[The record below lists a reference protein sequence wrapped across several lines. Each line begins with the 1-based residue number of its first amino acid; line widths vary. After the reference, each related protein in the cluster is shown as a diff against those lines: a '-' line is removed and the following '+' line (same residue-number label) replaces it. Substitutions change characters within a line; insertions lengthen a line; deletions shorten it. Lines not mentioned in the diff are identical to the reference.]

1 MRFIRLLKRCET
13 LAGLTTRVRSWLLP
27 TRDVGTEPRRS
38 RSGPP
43 SISHLLAVAVSVFA
57 ACAFGQGLQVEPL
70 KEVELQPRVGILTE
84 TTITLPEAIERVLAS
99 DRDLV
104 ISRIEREEAGYNVSA
119 AKGAYDPVVGLKA
132 YHARQVSP
140 VASILQGSISGELT
154 QTELNATPQISG
166 LSPWLGG
173 SYSLAFSNSREQN
186 DSPFNT
192 FNPMYATALSLNLTQ
207 PLWRGLRFDENRH
220 RLQVAR
226 KNQQLSTQQLRQR
239 TIQVVTQAVQAYWEL
254 NYAWHSFEVQTEAVR
269 LAERQHA
276 SNRRLAEQ
284 GILAPVDV
292 VAAQT
297 QVATF
302 QQLLFGAQQAL
313 TQAENNLKSLMLPN
327 RDDLL
332 WSAALIP
339 ATEVKTDVTPPTLAD
354 AVKQALQSRPEL
366 AETAIGIEVNKLD
379 ARLSRELVR
388 PRVDAFASLTAA
400 GLSGQPV
407 PGTNPFAPFFPP
419 GTVLVPPL
427 LVGGY
432 GTSLSSLA
440 AGNFPTAQVGLQV
453 SLPLRNRTAEAQE
466 AISVAEGRRLR
477 ALQDQVG
484 MAVEADVRNALQ
496 GVGSARSR
504 LDAATL
510 ARRSAEEQYA
520 SEQRQFQAGTS
531 TVFLVLQRQSD
542 FIAARSRE
550 VRARADLGEAVANL
564 DRATAGT
571 LEAHGIRLADR

>member
-1 MRFIRLLKRCET
+1 M
-13 LAGLTTRVRSWLLP
+13 
-27 TRDVGTEPRRS
+27 
-38 RSGPP
+38 
-43 SISHLLAVAVSVFA
+43 
-57 ACAFGQGLQVEPL
+57 EPL

-84 TTITLPEAIERVLAS
+84 TTITLPEVIERVLAS
-99 DRDLV
+99 DRDLA
-104 ISRIEREEAGYNVSA
+104 ISRIEREEAGYNVTA
-119 AKGAYDPVVGLKA
+119 AKGAWDPVVGLKA
-132 YHARQVSP
+132 YRTRQVSP
-140 VASILQGSISGELT
+140 VASILQGSLSGELT
-154 QTELNATPQISG
+154 VTELNATPQISG

-173 SYSLAFSNSREQN
+173 SYSLAFSNSRQWN
-186 DSPFNT
+186 DSLFNT
-192 FNPMYATALSLNLTQ
+192 FNPMYATAVSLNLTQ

-226 KNQQLSTQQLRQR
+226 RNQQLSVQQLRQR
-239 TIQVVTQAVQAYWEL
+239 TIQIVTQAVQAYWEL
-254 NYAWHSFEVQTEAVR
+254 NYAWHSLEVQTEAVR
-269 LAERQHA
+269 LAERQYA

-297 QVATF
+297 QVAIF
-302 QQLLFGAQQAL
+302 QQLVFGAQQAL
-313 TQAENNLKSLMLPN
+313 TAAENNLKSLMLPN

-339 ATEVKTDVTPPTLAD
+339 STEVKTDVTPPALAD
-354 AVKQALQSRPEL
+354 AVKQALQSRPEV
-366 AETAIGIEVNKLD
+366 AETALSLEVNKLD

-388 PRVDAFASLTAA
+388 PRVDAFANLTAA

-407 PGTNPFAPFFPP
+407 PQSTNPLAAFFPP
-419 GTVLVPPL
+419 GTVLIPPL

-432 GTSLSSLA
+432 GTSLSNLA
-440 AGNFPTAQVGLQV
+440 QGNFPTAQVGLQV

-466 AISVAEGRRLR
+466 AVTVAEGRRLR

-496 GVGSARSR
+496 AVESARSR

-531 TVFLVLQRQSD
+531 TVFLVLQRQTD
-542 FIAARSRE
+542 FISARSRE
-550 VRARADLGEAVANL
+550 VRSRAELGEAIANL

-571 LEAHGIRLADR
+571 LEAHGIRLAEH

>member
-1 MRFIRLLKRCET
+1 MRSIHCVTVAAQLL
-13 LAGLTTRVRSWLLP
+13 
-27 TRDVGTEPRRS
+27 
-38 RSGPP
+38 
-43 SISHLLAVAVSVFA
+43 VAC
-57 ACAFGQGLQVEPL
+57 CAFGQAVQLEPL
-70 KEVELQPRVGILTE
+70 KEVELQPRVGVLTQ
-84 TTITLPEAIERVLAS
+84 TTLTLPEAIERVLANN
-99 DRDLV
+99 RDLA

-132 YHARQVSP
+132 YRTRQVSP
-140 VASILQGSISGELT
+140 VASILQGSADGKLT
-154 QTELNATPQISG
+154 QTELSATPQISG

-173 SYSLAFSNSREQN
+173 SYSLSFASSRQQN
-186 DSPFNT
+186 DSLFNT
-192 FNPMYATALSLNLTQ
+192 FNPQYPTAVTLNLTQ
-207 PLWRGLRFDENRH
+207 PLWRGLRFDENRY

-226 KNQQLSTQQLRQR
+226 KNQQLSVQQLRQQA
-239 TIQVVTQAVQAYWEL
+239 IQVVTQAVQAYWEL
-254 NYAWHSFEVQTEAVR
+254 NYAWHSLEVQTEAVG
-269 LAERQHA
+269 LAERQYA

-302 QQLLFGAQQAL
+302 QQLVFVAQQAL

-339 ATEVKTDVTPPTLAD
+339 STEVKTDMTPPALVD

-366 AETAIGIEVNKLD
+366 AEAALGLEVNKLD
-379 ARLSRELVR
+379 ARLSSEQAR
-388 PRVDAFASLTAA
+388 PRVDAFANLSAV
-400 GLSGQPV
+400 GLAGQPL
-407 PGTNPFAPFFPP
+407 PTASNPLAPFFPS
-419 GTVLVPPL
+419 GTVFIPPL
-427 LVGGY
+427 LVGAY
-432 GTSLSSLA
+432 ATSLSNLA
-440 AGNFPTAQVGLQV
+440 AGYFPTAQVGLQV

-466 AISVAEGRRLR
+466 AISAAEGRRLR

-484 MAVEADVRNALQ
+484 MVVEADVRNALQ
-496 GVGSARSR
+496 GVESARSR

-510 ARRSAEEQYA
+510 ASHSAEEQYS

-531 TVFLVLQRQSD
+531 TVFLVLQRQTD
-542 FIAARSRE
+542 FISARSRE
-550 VRARADLGEAVANL
+550 VRARADLGEAIANL

-571 LEAHGIRLADR
+571 LEAHGIRLAEH

>member
-1 MRFIRLLKRCET
+1 MKLIRSVT
-13 LAGLTTRVRSWLLP
+13 
-27 TRDVGTEPRRS
+27 
-38 RSGPP
+38 
-43 SISHLLAVAVSVFA
+43 VAAQLF
-57 ACAFGQGLQVEPL
+57 AFGQAVQMEPL

-84 TTITLPEAIERVLAS
+84 TTITLPEVIERVLAN
-99 DRDLV
+99 DRDLA

-119 AKGAYDPVVGLKA
+119 AKGVYDPVVGLKA
-132 YHARQVSP
+132 YRTRQMVP
-140 VASILQGSISGELT
+140 VASILGGSASGRLS
-154 QTELNATPQISG
+154 QTELNATPQLSG

-173 SYSLAFSNSREQN
+173 SYSLAFANSRQQN
-186 DSPFNT
+186 DSLFNT
-192 FNPMYATALSLNLTQ
+192 FNPQYATAVSLNLAQ

-226 KNQQLSTQQLRQR
+226 RNQQLSVQQLRQR
-239 TIQVVTQAVQAYWEL
+239 TIQIVTQAVQAYWEL
-254 NYAWHSFEVQTEAVR
+254 DYAWHNLQVQTEAVR
-269 LAERQHA
+269 LAERQYA
-276 SNRRLAEQ
+276 SNRRLADQ

-302 QQLLFGAQQAL
+302 QQLVFGAQQVL
-313 TQAENNLKSLMLPN
+313 TQAENNLKSLMLAN

-339 ATEVKTDVTPPTLAD
+339 STEVKTDVTPPALAA

-366 AETAIGIEVNKLD
+366 AETALGIEVNKLD

-388 PRVDAFASLTAA
+388 PRVDAFANLTVA
-400 GLSGQPV
+400 GLAGQPV
-407 PGTNPFAPFFPP
+407 PGTNPLAPFFPP
-419 GTVLVPPL
+419 GTVLIPPL
-427 LVGGY
+427 LIGGY
-432 GTSLSSLA
+432 GASLSNLA
-440 AGNFPTAQVGLQV
+440 GGNFPTAQVGLQV

-466 AISVAEGRRLR
+466 AISAAEGRRLR

-484 MAVEADVRNALQ
+484 MAIEADVRNALQ
-496 GVGSARSR
+496 AVQSARSR
-504 LDAATL
+504 LDAASL

-531 TVFLVLQRQSD
+531 TVFLVLQRQTD

-550 VRARADLGEAVANL
+550 VRSRADLGEAIANL

-571 LEAHGIRLADR
+571 LEAHGIAFAER

>member
-1 MRFIRLLKRCET
+1 MAQDGAGGRGGGAMKRVLWFT
-13 LAGLTTRVRSWLLP
+13 LA
-27 TRDVGTEPRRS
+27 
-38 RSGPP
+38 
-43 SISHLLAVAVSVFA
+43 AC
-57 ACAFGQGLQVEPL
+57 CAFGQAVQVEPL

-84 TTITLPEAIERVLAS
+84 TTITLPEVIERVLAS

-119 AKGAYDPVVGLKA
+119 AKGVYDPVAGLKA
-132 YHARQVSP
+132 YHTRQVSP

-154 QTELNATPQISG
+154 VTELNATPQISG

-192 FNPMYATALSLNLTQ
+192 FNPMYPTAVSLNLTQ

-220 RLQVAR
+220 RIQVAR
-226 KNQQLSTQQLRQR
+226 KNQQFSVQQLRQR

-269 LAERQHA
+269 LAERQYA

-297 QVATF
+297 QVAIF
-302 QQLLFGAQQAL
+302 QQLVFGAQQAL

-339 ATEVKTDVTPPTLAD
+339 ATEVKTDVTPPALAD
-354 AVKQALQSRPEL
+354 AVRQALQSRPEI
-366 AETAIGIEVNKLD
+366 AETALSLEVNNLD
-379 ARLSRELVR
+379 ARLSQELVR

-407 PGTNPFAPFFPP
+407 PQSTNPLAAFFPP
-419 GTVLVPPL
+419 GTVLIPPL

-432 GTSLSSLA
+432 GTSLSNLA

-466 AISVAEGRRLR
+466 AISAAEGRRLR

-496 GVGSARSR
+496 GVESARSR

-510 ARRSAEEQYA
+510 ARRSAEEQHA